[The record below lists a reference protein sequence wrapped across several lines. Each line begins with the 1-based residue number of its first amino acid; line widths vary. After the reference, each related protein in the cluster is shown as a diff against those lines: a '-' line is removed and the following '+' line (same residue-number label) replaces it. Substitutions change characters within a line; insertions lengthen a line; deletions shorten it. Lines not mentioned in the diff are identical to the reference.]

1 MGTYTFHEKISLLSH
16 PIRADNF
23 DVHATEFGA
32 RFRAFRAHALA
43 FAQLFQHLSRH
54 AGTMQPLRC
63 RLPAQELCDI
73 TNARTAPRQRHLPS
87 ATCVSSRTEK
97 SPAAAAA
104 AAPCP
109 RRTSPQRT
117 ELSARGLASQRAHF
131 SQHPYVPRLADTVRR
146 LRRRTPM
153 PAGAG
158 CAQDGAAGP
167 PSPRA
172 PGCHAARAVWRRDA
186 LLPYD

>member
-131 SQHPYVPRLADTVRR
+131 SQHPVRTTTSR
-146 LRRRTPM
+146 HSAPPPTPNTNACRRWLR
-153 PAGAG
+153 AGRG
-158 CAQDGAAGP
+158 SGAAFST
-167 PSPRA
+167 SPGL
-172 PGCHAARAVWRRDA
+172 PCSQGCMASGCTAAI
-186 LLPYD
+186 